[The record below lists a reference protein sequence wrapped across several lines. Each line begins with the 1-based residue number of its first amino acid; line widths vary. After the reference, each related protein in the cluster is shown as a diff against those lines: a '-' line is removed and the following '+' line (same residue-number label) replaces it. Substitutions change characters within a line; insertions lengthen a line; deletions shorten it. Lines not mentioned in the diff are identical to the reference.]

1 MILDTSPPLDQRL
14 TCKRRRIVIVEDDPA
29 LLSALQFSLEAEGY
43 DVCPFA
49 AQTELI
55 AERGAFLGASCLV
68 LDYRQAP
75 LDGLQLYALLEGMG
89 LKAPAI
95 LVTSHPDEEC
105 RRGARALGVK
115 IVEKPLLSDDL
126 SRLIGEL
133 VVQSV

>member
-68 LDYRQAP
+68 LDYRHAP
-75 LDGLQLYALLEGMG
+75 LDGLQLYALNGEAGKEGFYRD
-89 LKAPAI
+89 L
-95 LVTSHPDEEC
+95 
-105 RRGARALGVK
+105 ARADVA
-115 IVEKPLLSDDL
+115 VPA
-126 SRLIGEL
+126 R
-133 VVQSV
+133 